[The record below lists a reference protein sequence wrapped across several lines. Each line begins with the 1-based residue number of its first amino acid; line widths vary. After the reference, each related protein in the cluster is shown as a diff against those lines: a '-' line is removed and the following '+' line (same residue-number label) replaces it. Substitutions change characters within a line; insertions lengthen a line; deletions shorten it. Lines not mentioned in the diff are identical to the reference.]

1 MHYTIVV
8 ADDHPL
14 MLRGLADFLT
24 SRKYN
29 VIGSAKNGNAAYGL
43 IVKHKP
49 DIAIIDITISQKSG
63 LEIAEACKKNNI
75 KTKVILTTAHEEEM
89 LFMEAK
95 KMNASGLVLKE
106 FAIEEIETCIENAL
120 KNKPYFSKKTTS
132 TLGPEINGM
141 PKELSLLT
149 KTELKIVKI
158 ISENKTSK
166 EIAEELSISIKT
178 VHKHRSNIISKLQL
192 TNKPAALSIWAN
204 LNKDHL

>member
-75 KTKVILTTAHEEEM
+75 KTKVILTTTHKEEM
-89 LFMEAK
+89 LFIEAK

-132 TLGPEINGM
+132 NLGSEINGM

-166 EIAEELSISIKT
+166 EIAQELSISIKT